1 MILLETDRL
10 VLRNWSEEDRPF
22 FHRINSDDTIMEFFP
37 FRRNREEAD
46 AVMDRIRDGIAKN
59 GFGFAA
65 AALKSTGRPIGF
77 VGLHETSGL
86 ANLPAGSV
94 EIGWRLA
101 PEFWGNGYVTEA
113 ARAWLDF
120 GFDTLDLEEIVSF
133 AVTDNHR
140 SIAVM
145 RRIGMH
151 QDEAGSFDH
160 PGVPE
165 SHPHLKPHA
174 LYRLTRSDWRAAR
187 Q

>member
-1 MILLETDRL
+1 MILLETHRL

-22 FHRINSDDTIMEFFP
+22 FHRINSDDMVMEFFP

-65 AALKSTGRPIGF
+65 AALKCSGQPIGF
-77 VGLHETSGL
+77 IGLHKPSGL
-86 ANLPAGSV
+86 TNLPDGSI

-101 PEFWGNGYVTEA
+101 PEYWGKGYVTEA
-113 ARAWLDF
+113 AQAWLAF
-120 GFDTLDLEEIVSF
+120 GFDKLGLEEIVSF
-133 AVTDNHR
+133 AVVHNAR

-151 QDEAGSFDH
+151 HDPNGDFDH

-165 SHPHLKPHA
+165 SHPHLKRHA
-174 LYRLTRSDWRAAR
+174 LYRLTRSDWRAA
-187 Q
+187 QK